1 MKIPGTQCSS
11 VIAAGAAT
19 QTLPVRCW
27 RIKRA
32 SRVPESHH
40 VSVPFGP
47 NAMAGRAKLRTTF
60 LPGYRAFRRGKMVGT
75 QPPQGGAAQPK
86 PGGQGLN
93 EKVQQR
99 FQQSQV
105 PCARLSRPLRTAPS
119 PSPLREAALFGAVC
133 PALLLSAEAARLHKA
148 PQLPPWLRSFRR
160 SSAGYRWQQSPR
172 TLWSAALHASSYPRS
187 RRSPRLAE
195 GSANACAAATEHGN
209 PTKSSSRRN
218 KRERS
223 AGEAQDQGDRRP
235 GVCFPSGFSVSGTNA
250 QNVM

>member
-1 MKIPGTQCSS
+1 MKRCSS
-11 VIAAGAAT
+11 GTNRA
-19 QTLPVRCW
+19 RC
-27 RIKRA
+27 RARA
-32 SRVPESHH
+32 SPA
-40 VSVPFGP
+40 PCGP
-47 NAMAGRAKLRTTF
+47 HPRRRLCAGCFVWRKCT
-60 LPGYRAFRRGKMVGT
+60 
-75 QPPQGGAAQPK
+75 
-86 PGGQGLN
+86 
-93 EKVQQR
+93 
-99 FQQSQV
+99 
-105 PCARLSRPLRTAPS
+105 
-119 PSPLREAALFGAVC
+119 AVC

-172 TLWSAALHASSYPRS
+172 TRWSAAPHADSSYPRF

-209 PTKSSSRRN
+209 PTKPSSRRH

-235 GVCFPSGFSVSGTNA
+235 GVCFPSGTNA